1 MLIHL
6 TRLYLLWGFEGQESN
21 SKNSHL
27 AFLYFL
33 VAEKEGC
40 RDDAD
45 L

>member
-21 SKNSHL
+21 SKNIHL
-27 AFLYFL
+27 AFLSFL
-33 VAEKEGC
+33 VADKEGC
-40 RDDAD
+40 GDDAD